1 MMRMLVDGSNLL
13 HKQFY
18 AKPSAEAAAEGFCGW
33 LDVLSGA
40 YGGSSLVIAL
50 DHPDGCAWRRELN
63 PNYKANRSEKP
74 SELTQLLDRVEEMA
88 SDYETYQVPGFEAD
102 DILAT
107 LARRSENVGERVVI
121 VSSDKDLL
129 QCLNS
134 GRVTILQKFKTYRG
148 RLESPE
154 WMSYSE
160 LFDRFGVTPPQ
171 WPEYRALVGD
181 SSDGMPGVPGI
192 GPEMGRSIL
201 SKFSCVE
208 HFVHA
213 VKRFQPLPGI
223 SESAARKVV
232 KCFDSGEFERWRRIH
247 RLERNVPLQASAA

>member
-1 MMRMLVDGSNLL
+1 MRMLVDGSNLL
-13 HKQFY
+13 HKQYY
-18 AKPSAEAAAEGFCGW
+18 AKPSAEAAAEGFRVW
-33 LDVLSGA
+33 LDVLHRA
-40 YGGSSLVIAL
+40 YGGSSLAIAL
-50 DHPDGCAWRRELN
+50 DHPDGCSWRRELN

-74 SELTQLLDRVEEMA
+74 SELTQLLDRAQEL
-88 SDYETYQVPGFEAD
+88 SRDYATYQVPGFEAD

-107 LARRSENVGERVVI
+107 LARRSENNGDRVVI

-134 GRVTILQKFKTYRG
+134 GRVTILQRFKTYRG
-148 RLESPE
+148 RLESPD
-154 WMSYSE
+154 WISYSE
-160 LFDRFGVTPPQ
+160 FFERFGVTPAQ

-192 GPEMGRSIL
+192 GPETGKSIL
-201 SKFSCVE
+201 SVFASVE
-208 HFVHA
+208 DFVDA

-232 KCFDSGEFERWRRIH
+232 RCFDSGDFERWRRIH
-247 RLERNVPLQASAA
+247 RLERNVPLQASAV